1 MKSASLKKIVLW
13 IAGIIAVVL
22 LAFTLSIDYIVKR
35 GIESVGSD
43 VTQTGVYVEDV
54 SISIFTGRG
63 TVQGISVRNPEGYES
78 QNAIEIGEMT
88 IDLDIFTLFSDEI
101 VAEEIIVRNSS
112 VFIEQKLPGNNLKT
126 LMDNMN
132 KATAGS
138 DPSPTTMLIDYL
150 VIEEASVML
159 STDVGEKR
167 SAEIKISKFEEER
180 IGYEDSRTVRSVMKF
195 VIESLAARA
204 LKEGAGTLLKDKA
217 KKFLKDLMN

>member
-1 MKSASLKKIVLW
+1 
-13 IAGIIAVVL
+13 
-22 LAFTLSIDYIVKR
+22 
-35 GIESVGSD
+35 
-43 VTQTGVYVEDV
+43 
-54 SISIFTGRG
+54 
-63 TVQGISVRNPEGYES
+63 
-78 QNAIEIGEMT
+78 
-88 IDLDIFTLFSDEI
+88 
-101 VAEEIIVRNSS
+101 
-112 VFIEQKLPGNNLKT
+112 
-126 LMDNMN
+126 MDNMN